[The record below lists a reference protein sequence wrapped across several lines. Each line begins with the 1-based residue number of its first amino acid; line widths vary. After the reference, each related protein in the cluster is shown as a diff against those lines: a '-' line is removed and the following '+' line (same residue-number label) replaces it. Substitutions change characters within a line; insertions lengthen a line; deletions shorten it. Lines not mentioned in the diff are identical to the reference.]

1 MLTVSMTSKFRK
13 DFKRL
18 KRRNKDIPKLH
29 RVVELLSK
37 EQTLDESY
45 RDHAL
50 TGNYAGFRELHIE
63 PDWLLIYCIQDD
75 VLMLSL
81 IRTGTHSDLFRQ

>member
-13 DFKRL
+13 DFKRV
-18 KRRNKDIPKLH
+18 KRRNKDISKLH
-29 RVVELLSK
+29 RVVELLSQ
-37 EQTLDESY
+37 EFPLDESY

-63 PDWLLIYCIQDD
+63 PDWLLIYCI
-75 VLMLSL
+75 
-81 IRTGTHSDLFRQ
+81 

>member
-13 DFKRL
+13 DFKRV
-18 KRRNKDIPKLH
+18 KRRNKDISKLH
-29 RVVELLSK
+29 RVVELLSQ
-37 EQTLDESY
+37 ELPLDESY

-81 IRTGTHSDLFRQ
+81 TRTGTHSDLFMK